1 VSVPVVD
8 SLTGYVLDS
17 FALLAYLEGE
27 AGMPKVRTALEG
39 AAAGRHRVYLSLI
52 NLGEVLYVVER
63 ERGLIEAQQTLAAVE
78 QLPLEVLPVTRTT
91 VLGAAHVKARF
102 PLSYADAF
110 AVIAAQ
116 EHGATVMTG
125 DPEFEPVAEAG
136 LVAVDWLSR
145 R

>member
-1 VSVPVVD
+1 MSVPVVD

-78 QLPLEVLPVTRTT
+78 QLPLEVLPVTRTA

>member
-1 VSVPVVD
+1 
-8 SLTGYVLDS
+8 
-17 FALLAYLEGE
+17 
-27 AGMPKVRTALEG
+27 M
-39 AAAGRHRVYLSLI
+39 YLSLI

-78 QLPLEVLPVTRTT
+78 QLPQEVLPVTRTA

-136 LVAVDWLSR
+136 LVAVDWLAR

>member
-1 VSVPVVD
+1 MCS
-8 SLTGYVLDS
+8 
-17 FALLAYLEGE
+17 
-27 AGMPKVRTALEG
+27 TASRCSPTSRERQECPRYEPLSRG

-78 QLPLEVLPVTRTT
+78 QLPLEVLPVTRTA

-136 LVAVDWLSR
+136 LVAVDWLAR